1 MGSDLI
7 SKDIRRSRMTCIR
20 TMWTAAKK
28 KEEVYNTARGD
39 CMTKVRFW
47 SYRKIKNKEN
57 NVKNCWWDGI
67 VSH

>member
-1 MGSDLI
+1 
-7 SKDIRRSRMTCIR
+7 MTCIR